1 MDKDKDKMAGIPAAD
16 EQDPKPADKV
26 NSDAVYADAAP
37 GDETAA
43 ADALTAEDSG
53 KVSDGQSGTEGMGSR
68 EGKKPRMSRRERRL
82 SKKAERE
89 QILRIRE
96 LEELMSQTG
105 GDVDPE
111 KIVSMY
117 VPHRRRR
124 RIGAALLR
132 MDRWRLILL
141 GLLLVVCV
149 LFIVAFMQEKMGNF
163 TINLNR
169 LELYRKGISI
179 ADTGTFDDATARLT
193 ADAVVDAT
201 NISIDDIPDD
211 VDELEGS
218 HNGKN
223 YMAYTYYIRNA
234 GKEDLGYV
242 AKVNIDSCAKG
253 AEKAVRVAVWR
264 NGKRVV
270 YAAPATDGMPEDGCE
285 NFESD
290 ETVCSYSED
299 NFLVGNVDKYTIV
312 IWMEGDDPECV
323 DSIIGGSVQ
332 FSMRIDADYDDET
345 SLLWKFVTD
354 IKDTLTGN
362 KPISAA
368 GNDAPNNSY
377 YGDGDVTWDN
387 RRNKDSATDDG
398 SESATD
404 DGTDDATGGGTEGAT
419 DGGTER

>member
-16 EQDPKPADKV
+16 ERDPKPVDVDKV
-26 NSDAVYADAAP
+26 NS
-37 GDETAA
+37 
-43 ADALTAEDSG
+43 DALTAEDSG
-53 KVSDGQSGTEGMGSR
+53 KVSDGQPGTEVTDTR

-193 ADAVVDAT
+193 ADTVVDAT

-223 YMAYTYYIRNA
+223 YMAYTFYIRNA
-234 GKEDLGYV
+234 G
-242 AKVNIDSCAKG
+242 
-253 AEKAVRVAVWR
+253 
-264 NGKRVV
+264 
-270 YAAPATDGMPEDGCE
+270 
-285 NFESD
+285 
-290 ETVCSYSED
+290 
-299 NFLVGNVDKYTIV
+299 
-312 IWMEGDDPECV
+312 
-323 DSIIGGSVQ
+323 
-332 FSMRIDADYDDET
+332 
-345 SLLWKFVTD
+345 
-354 IKDTLTGN
+354 
-362 KPISAA
+362 
-368 GNDAPNNSY
+368 
-377 YGDGDVTWDN
+377 
-387 RRNKDSATDDG
+387 
-398 SESATD
+398 
-404 DGTDDATGGGTEGAT
+404 
-419 DGGTER
+419 

>member
-16 EQDPKPADKV
+16 EQDPKPVDVDKV
-26 NSDAVYADAAP
+26 NSDVTYADAASE
-37 GDETAA
+37 DETAA

-53 KVSDGQSGTEGMGSR
+53 KVSGGQPGTEGMGIR
-68 EGKKPRMSRRERRL
+68 DGKKPRMSRRERRL
-82 SKKAERE
+82 SRKAERE

-270 YAAPATDGMPEDGCE
+270 YAAPATDSGTND
-285 NFESD
+285 
-290 ETVCSYSED
+290 T
-299 NFLVGNVDKYTIV
+299 
-312 IWMEGDDPECV
+312 
-323 DSIIGGSVQ
+323 DS
-332 FSMRIDADYDDET
+332 
-345 SLLWKFVTD
+345 
-354 IKDTLTGN
+354 
-362 KPISAA
+362 
-368 GNDAPNNSY
+368 
-377 YGDGDVTWDN
+377 
-387 RRNKDSATDDG
+387 
-398 SESATD
+398 
-404 DGTDDATGGGTEGAT
+404 
-419 DGGTER
+419 